1 MSSAKEALRTAG
13 IGVGRD
19 GDKIVGLS
27 TVLAAG
33 IQQHYGIDVPLFEV
47 ILPAGAL
54 VALLARRLANFCNSL
69 E

>member
-1 MSSAKEALRTAG
+1 MSSAKQALRAAG

-19 GDKIVGLS
+19 GDKIVGLA
-27 TVLAAG
+27 TVLTAG
-33 IQQHYGIDVPLFEV
+33 LQQHYGIDVPLFEV

-54 VALLARRLANFCNSL
+54 VAILARRLANFCNNL